1 MAYENKPQT
10 GSLFPNT
17 KKSESHPDM
26 KGDVYLDKTFLIEM
40 MDKSKGNLVKIS
52 LAAWKK
58 ESSKGLKYLSMTLS
72 EPYEK
77 PANNNPWE

>member
-10 GSLFPNT
+10 GSLFPNQ
-17 KKSESHPDM
+17 KKSDNHPDM
-26 KGDVYLDKTFLIEM
+26 KGDVYLDKTFLIDM

-58 ESSKGLKYLSMTLS
+58 ESAKGLKYLSMTLS

-77 PANNNPWE
+77 PNPWE